1 MRRRAS
7 RPNKSAEAGDPP
19 AFLEVVRFH
28 FENATGR
35 IVARI
40 VDREIHVGTGMLEE
54 RGHVRLLRRV
64 RDERRRF
71 ASGSFDVHDDG
82 IQRGRRTSRRD
93 HVQPLLGEAL
103 AELRAQPPIR
113 ADAHDYGLM
122 H

>member
-7 RPNKSAEAGDPP
+7 RPNKSAVAGDPP

-71 ASGSFDVHDDG
+71 ASGSFDVRDDG